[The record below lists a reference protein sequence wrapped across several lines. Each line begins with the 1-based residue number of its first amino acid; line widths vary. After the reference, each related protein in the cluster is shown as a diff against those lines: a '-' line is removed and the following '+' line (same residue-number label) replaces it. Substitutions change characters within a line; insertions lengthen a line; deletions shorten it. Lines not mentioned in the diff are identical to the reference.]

1 MELSE
6 HETKR
11 EKMAHFSSPF
21 STLNSN
27 GLNTLMNNISNNS
40 VSSTLGIIRN
50 EELSKMF
57 PTPPSIEQH
66 ANSSPGG
73 ICAISD
79 NLIEN
84 IDTIASSSSSSHK
97 TDVYPNFGSPPEEAI
112 EVSSKKFIENLT
124 KNIIYL

>member
-1 MELSE
+1 MDLSE

-11 EKMAHFSSPF
+11 EKMAFSSPF

-27 GLNTLMNNISNNS
+27 GLTTLMNNISNNN

-84 IDTIASSSSSSHK
+84 IDTIASSNLNSHK
-97 TDVYPNFGSPPEEAI
+97 TYPNFGSPPEDPI
-112 EVSSKKFIENLT
+112 EVKKN
-124 KNIIYL
+124 N

>member
-11 EKMAHFSSPF
+11 DKMTFSSF
-21 STLNSN
+21 TNLNNN
-27 GLNTLMNNISNNS
+27 GLTTLINNVSSNN
-40 VSSTLGIIRN
+40 VSTLGIIRN

-66 ANSSPGG
+66 TNSSPGG
-73 ICAISD
+73 LCGNISD

-84 IDTIASSSSSSHK
+84 IDTIALHK
-97 TDVYPNFGSPPEEAI
+97 SDVYPNFGSPQEEPI
-112 EVSSKKFIENLT
+112 EVCK
-124 KNIIYL
+124 